1 MTIYYENT
9 EREIFD
15 MSDFPVAIEDITPLY
30 GRKWKYD
37 ASDDKTRNRS
47 SIEMYYI
54 MDVEYMFQ
62 RQNLVD
68 WLKK

>member
-47 SIEMYYI
+47 SSACGNIYI
-54 MDVEYMFQ
+54 GAGAEVI
-62 RQNLVD
+62 
-68 WLKK
+68 